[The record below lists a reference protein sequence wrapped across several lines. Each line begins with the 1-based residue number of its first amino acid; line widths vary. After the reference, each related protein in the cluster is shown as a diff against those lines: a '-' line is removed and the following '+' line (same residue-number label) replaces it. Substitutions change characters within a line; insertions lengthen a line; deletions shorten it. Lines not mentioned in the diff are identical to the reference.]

1 MPLRAR
7 FTRIITVFGVI
18 TPHLGV
24 AMANS
29 MTNGRMELQDVRR
42 AFRGIVV
49 TVAIFSMV
57 MNVLILNGPLFML
70 QTYDRVLSARSE
82 STLLAL
88 IVVMAFLFAI
98 MGLLDWSRGRLL
110 TRLGA
115 EFQARL
121 DQRVFDAILK
131 RSVRD
136 SSVDEKTAAGQQLK
150 DLEAVNRFYASPVF
164 AALFDA
170 PWTPI
175 FLVGLGYFHPWIGVF
190 AVSGGLLLALSAA
203 LNQLTT
209 RTSSIKA
216 AVSGYVSDRFADQL
230 RDEAETIHS
239 LGMQS
244 NVFAKWAQARRRS
257 LAMSTRAAELG
268 ATFSTIT
275 KTFRLMLQSGMLGL
289 GAWLVLREEIA
300 PGVMIASSILM
311 ARALQPIE
319 TIINQWPMV
328 QRAKRGW
335 ENISLLLG
343 EVPLEQKVV
352 ELPRPRARLDVQA
365 ISVMPPGGN
374 NLILKQITFAI
385 EPGEAVGVIGP
396 SGAGKSTLAR
406 CLLGVWPLSGGKI
419 TLDSASLD
427 QYDPEQLT
435 SYIGYLPQRVSL
447 FDGTVA
453 ENIARLSRN
462 VDSARVMDAARRADA
477 HDMILK
483 LSEGYNTHVQAIGTQ
498 LSGGQIQ
505 RIGLARA
512 LYGDPVVLVLD
523 EPNANLDNE
532 GSLALNRAVIAM
544 KEAGNAVLI
553 MAHRPSAIKECD
565 KLLVLEDG
573 RNKAW
578 GPRDQV
584 MAEMLSNVQ
593 IIRKAVG
600 GLS

>member
-7 FTRIITVFGVI
+7 LTRIVKVFGVI

-365 ISVMPPGGN
+365 ISVMPPGGS

-385 EPGEAVGVIGP
+385 KPGEAVGVIGP

-406 CLLGVWPLSGGKI
+406 CLLGVWPLSGGRI
-419 TLDSASLD
+419 TLDGASLD

>member
-7 FTRIITVFGVI
+7 LTRIVKVFGVI

-365 ISVMPPGGN
+365 ISVMPPGGS

-406 CLLGVWPLSGGKI
+406 CLLGVWPLSGGRI
-419 TLDSASLD
+419 TLDGASLD

>member
-7 FTRIITVFGVI
+7 LTRIVKVFGVI

-42 AFRGIVV
+42 SFRGIVV

-365 ISVMPPGGN
+365 ISVMPPGGS

-406 CLLGVWPLSGGKI
+406 CLLGVWPLSGGRI
-419 TLDSASLD
+419 TLDGASLD